1 MPRLAVIRDALP
13 NAPEY
18 ARGLRLARGAEGGR
32 GLRVLGRVS
41 LDRPAARTRLVLGEH
56 VTIYGGVHFYLD
68 GDGALV
74 SVGSQTYLNRRT
86 EITCKSRV
94 TIGERCAISW
104 DVLITD
110 TDYHQLDGGEATAPV
125 TIGDHV
131 WIGARA
137 AVLKGVTIGDGAV
150 VAAGALVTRDVPAGA
165 LVGGVPATVLREG
178 VTWN

>member
-1 MPRLAVIRDALP
+1 MPRLAAILDALP
-13 NAPEY
+13 HAPQY
-18 ARGLRLARGAEGGR
+18 ARGVRFARGVEGGR
-32 GLRVLGRVS
+32 ALRLLGPVS
-41 LDRPAARTRLVLGEH
+41 VSRPAARTRLVLGDH
-56 VTIYGGVHFYLD
+56 VTIYGGVNFYLD
-68 GDGALV
+68 GEGAEV
-74 SVGSQTYLNRRT
+74 SVGSETYLNRRV
-86 EITCKSRV
+86 EITCKRRV
-94 TIGERCAISW
+94 TIGKKCAISW

-110 TDYHQLDGGEATAPV
+110 TDYHRIDGGEDTAPV

-178 VTWN
+178 VTWA

>member
-1 MPRLAVIRDALP
+1 
-13 NAPEY
+13 
-18 ARGLRLARGAEGGR
+18 
-32 GLRVLGRVS
+32 
-41 LDRPAARTRLVLGEH
+41 
-56 VTIYGGVHFYLD
+56 VHFYLD

-94 TIGERCAISW
+94 TIGERCAVSW